1 MQRKSFSL
9 GSLLAAS
16 LVVVGCSELPTS
28 PETLSPDA
36 PSLARAAARGT
47 AARGGLTALG
57 AAGRALPTLPSS
69 VLPLSQ
75 AFGEFTTRAINPND
89 YVCSNE
95 SSPVVAVLDAELTKT
110 LSDPAEAKRLLD
122 MYARFADLV
131 PTYEAIYFQTPE
143 TPQYYGYNGDFT
155 KAITKSERDIKRFWD
170 IPSSHIQVVA
180 MHGTMLL
187 DAERVYQTYILLGF
201 PPAIAEA
208 YTKVVTES
216 LAASTTMNGG
226 NYLFW
231 TFNAVSA
238 RGDGFT
244 DKIVMGDGILEAFA
258 QIGFG
263 DVAPQA
269 IFAHEFAHQ
278 IQFENEYFEDL
289 GEVTP
294 PEETRYTEL
303 MADAMAAYYLTHA
316 RGATLRQKRVEQF
329 LQVFYQL
336 GDCGF
341 TSSGHHGTPNQR
353 LAAAQFGFRLAD
365 EAQKQGHILTAE
377 EFHAL
382 FLAYYPN
389 IIAPDAK

>member
-1 MQRKSFSL
+1 MQRKSLSL
-9 GSLLAAS
+9 GSLLTAA
-16 LVVVGCSELPTS
+16 LVVVGCHELPTS
-28 PETLSPDA
+28 PETLSPNA
-36 PSLARAAARGT
+36 PALARSA

-57 AAGRALPTLPSS
+57 ATNRALPTLPSS

-75 AFGEFTTRAINPND
+75 VFGEFPTRAINPND

-95 SSPVVAVLDAELTKT
+95 SSPVVAVLDAELATT
-110 LSDPAEAKRLLD
+110 LADPADRKRLLD
-122 MYARFADLV
+122 MYARYADLLPV
-131 PTYEAIYFQTPE
+131 YEAIYFQTPE
-143 TPQYYGYNGDFT
+143 TPQYYGYDGDFT
-155 KAITKSERDIKRFWD
+155 KAITKTERDIKRFWD
-170 IPSSHIQVVA
+170 IPSSQIQVVA

-187 DAERVYQTYILLGF
+187 DAERVYQTYLLFGF
-201 PPAIAEA
+201 PPAVAVA

-238 RGDGFT
+238 RGDDID

-278 IQFENEYFEDL
+278 IQFENQYFEDL

-294 PEETRYTEL
+294 PEATRYTEL

-316 RGATLRQKRVEQF
+316 RGATLRQRRVAQF
-329 LQVFYQL
+329 LEVFYQL

-341 TSSGHHGTPNQR
+341 TSAGHHGTPNQR

-365 EAQKQGHILTAE
+365 EAQKQGHILSSE
-377 EFHAL
+377 EFHEL
-382 FLAYYPN
+382 FLAYYPTL
-389 IIAPDAK
+389 IAPDAQ